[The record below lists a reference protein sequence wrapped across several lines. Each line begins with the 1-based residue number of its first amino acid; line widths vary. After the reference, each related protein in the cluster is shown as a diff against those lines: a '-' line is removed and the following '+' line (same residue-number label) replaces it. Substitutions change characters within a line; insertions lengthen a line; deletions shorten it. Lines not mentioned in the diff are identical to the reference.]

1 MSIAQ
6 TSPTTERTLSTA
18 SYHARVMEGWTAA
31 DWSWRPGASTVFQ
44 RPEWLEPLYAAIAR
58 HEPDIRPLIVEV
70 QDEQGALAYR
80 LALIRR
86 RVGSRRIIEFAD
98 LNMTDFNTPLLGP
111 AAPRTAQE
119 AARAWKAV
127 RHALPRCDAVR
138 FTKMPPLIGGRPN
151 PLTLL
156 AGLLPAAVNG
166 NLVTI
171 GEDWNEFHFG
181 LERTVRK
188 ELERS
193 WRVFSRADGA
203 GLHAV
208 TDPDVALSVLGRMEK
223 LQSRRMREIGQPY
236 TMDDPV
242 TADFYRRLIV
252 RGLAQGYAVLT
263 LLRSHNE
270 LVAALLGVRDG
281 DSYVMIRLAHAGA
294 DWSRVSPGRLLI
306 HKTLERLHAEGCRTF
321 DFSIGNYAYKRR
333 FGPARTPLFDYVEAR
348 SLKGLPMALHAHA
361 AGWLRHRPALREQ
374 VRRLMGKTPSRE
386 EI

>member
-1 MSIAQ
+1 MSVAQ
-6 TSPTTERTLSTA
+6 TGTATGRTISTA
-18 SYHARVMEGWTAA
+18 SYHARVVEGWTAA
-31 DWSWRPGASTVFQ
+31 EWPWRPDHATVFQ
-44 RPEWLEPLYAAIAR
+44 RTEWLEPLYAAIAR
-58 HEPDIRPLIVEV
+58 HEPDIRPLTVEV
-70 QDEQGALAYR
+70 LDAQGAQAFR
-80 LALIRR
+80 LALLMRR
-86 RVGSRRIIEFAD
+86 IGSRRIIEFAD
-98 LNMTDFNTPLLGP
+98 LNMTDFNAPLLGP
-111 AAPRTAQE
+111 AAPRTAQD
-119 AARAWKAV
+119 AARAWKAAK
-127 RHALPRCDAVR
+127 RALPRCDALR
-138 FTKMPPLIGGRPN
+138 FTKMPPVIGGRPN
-151 PLTLL
+151 PLAWL
-156 AGLLPAAVNG
+156 AGLFPSAVNG

-171 GEDWNEFHFG
+171 GEDWNAFHFG

-208 TDPDVALSVLGRMEK
+208 TDPDAALDVLSRMEK

-263 LLRSHNE
+263 ILRSHNE

-306 HKTLERLHAEGCRTF
+306 HKTLERLHADGCRDF

-333 FGPARTPLFDYVEAR
+333 FGPTRAPLFDYVEAR
-348 SLKGLPMALHAHA
+348 SLKGLPMSLHARA
-361 AGWLRHRPALREQ
+361 AGWLRRRPALRER
-374 VRRLMGKTPSRE
+374 VRRLMGKPPSRE
-386 EI
+386 EL

>member
-6 TSPTTERTLSTA
+6 TGTATGRTLSTA
-18 SYHARVMEGWTAA
+18 SYHARVVEGWSAT
-31 DWSWRPGASTVFQ
+31 DWPWRPGASTVFQ

-58 HEPDIRPLIVEV
+58 HEPDIQPLTVEV
-70 QDEQGALAYR
+70 QDEQGAQAYR

-86 RVGSRRIIEFAD
+86 RIGSRRIIECAD
-98 LNMTDFNTPLLGP
+98 LNMTDFNAPLLGP
-111 AAPRTAQE
+111 AAPRTAQD

-127 RHALPRCDAVR
+127 KRVLPRCDAVR
-138 FTKMPPLIGGRPN
+138 FIKMPPLIGGRPN
-151 PLTLL
+151 PLALL
-156 AGLLPAAVNG
+156 AGLSLSAVNG

-208 TDPDVALSVLGRMEK
+208 TDPDVALSVLSRMEK

-263 LLRSHNE
+263 ILRSHNE

-306 HKTLERLHAEGCRTF
+306 HKTLERLHAEGCHTF

-333 FGPARTPLFDYVEAR
+333 FGPVRTPLYDIAVAGNP
-348 SLKGLPMALHAHA
+348 LGLPAIARIRAGAL
-361 AGWLRHRPALREQ
+361 LRRHPQAREA
-374 VRRLMGKTPSRE
+374 VRRLLGKPPSRE
-386 EI
+386 EN

>member
-6 TSPTTERTLSTA
+6 TGTA
-18 SYHARVMEGWTAA
+18 TVQAASAKSYHARVFKGWAA
-31 DWSWRPGASTVFQ
+31 ANWQWRPGQATAFQ
-44 RPEWLEPLYAAIAR
+44 RPEWLEPLYAAVAR
-58 HEPDIRPLIVEV
+58 HQPDILPLTVEV
-70 QDEQGALAYR
+70 LDGQGALAYR
-80 LALIRR
+80 LALLRR
-86 RVGSRRIIEFAD
+86 RSGSRRIIEFAD
-98 LNMTDFNTPLLGP
+98 LNMTDFNAPLLGP
-111 AAPRTAQE
+111 AAPRTATE

-127 RHALPRCDAVR
+127 KRALPRCDALR
-138 FTKMPPLIGGRPN
+138 FTKMPPMIGGRCN
-151 PLTLL
+151 PLALL

-171 GEDWNEFHFG
+171 GEDWNGFHFG

-208 TDPDVALSVLGRMEK
+208 TDPGVALDILSRMER
-223 LQSRRMREIGQPY
+223 LQSRRMHEIGQPY

-242 TADFYRRLIV
+242 TADFYRRLIA

-281 DSYVMIRLAHAGA
+281 DTYVMIRLAHAGA

-306 HKTLERLHAEGCRTF
+306 HKTLERLHGEGCRHF
-321 DFSIGNYAYKRR
+321 DFSVGNYAYKRR
-333 FGPARTPLFDYVEAR
+333 FGPERTPLFDYVEAR
-348 SLKGLPMALHAHA
+348 SFKGVPLALHARA
-361 AGWLRHRPALREQ
+361 AGWLRRHPALRER

-386 EI
+386 EF

>member
-1 MSIAQ
+1 MSITQ
-6 TSPTTERTLSTA
+6 TGTATARTALA
-18 SYHARVMEGWTAA
+18 KSYHVRVFKGWAA
-31 DWSWRPGASTVFQ
+31 ANWQWRPGQATAFQ
-44 RPEWLEPLYAAIAR
+44 RPEWLESLYAAIAR
-58 HEPDIRPLIVEV
+58 HEPDIQPLTVEV
-70 QDEQGALAYR
+70 LDRQGAQAYR
-80 LALIRR
+80 LALLRR
-86 RVGSRRIIEFAD
+86 RIGSRRIIEFAD
-98 LNMTDFNTPLLGP
+98 LNMTDFNAPLLGP
-111 AAPRTAQE
+111 AAPRTAAE

-127 RHALPRCDAVR
+127 KRSLPRCDALR
-138 FTKMPPLIGGRPN
+138 FTKMPPMIGGRPN

-171 GEDWNEFHFG
+171 GEDWNAFHFG

-193 WRVFSRADGA
+193 WRVFSRAENT

-208 TDPDVALSVLGRMEK
+208 TDPEAGLSVLARMEV

-242 TADFYRRLIV
+242 TADFYRRLIA
-252 RGLAQGYAVLT
+252 RGLESGYAVLT

-306 HKTLERLHAEGCRTF
+306 HKTLERLHAEGCRHF
-321 DFSIGNYAYKRR
+321 DFSVGNYAYKRR
-333 FGPARTPLFDYVEAR
+333 FGPVRTPLFDYVEAR
-348 SLKGLPMALHAHA
+348 SPKGVPMALHART
-361 AGWLRHRPALREQ
+361 AGWLRRCPALREY
-374 VRRLMGKTPSRE
+374 VRRLMGKPASRE